1 MENISFVMAFA
12 AGFIAFLS
20 PCVLPLVP
28 AYISYLS
35 GISFREMSEKL
46 TKEQKRKIRFLTVLH
61 SLSFVTGFSVVFVL
75 LGLSI
80 TYLGQFLLEY
90 QPVIR
95 RLSGVLIIFFALV
108 ITDII
113 KIPFLQK
120 EKKFSYKKHGI
131 SIFGSLLVGA
141 TFAMAWTPC
150 VGPILSSILVYASS
164 TASIK
169 KGAMLLTSFS
179 IGLGLPF
186 LLSALVISSFL
197 VYLKKMEKYIRFVR
211 ILFAIVLLVFGIMLI
226 KGG

>member
-1 MENISFVMAFA
+1 MENISFLMAFA
-12 AGFIAFLS
+12 AGFVAFLS

-28 AYISYLS
+28 VYISYLS
-35 GISFREMSEKL
+35 GISFREMSKEL
-46 TKEQKRKIRFLTVLH
+46 TKEQKRKIRLLTALH
-61 SLSFVTGFSVVFVL
+61 SLSFITGFSFVFVL

-80 TYLGQFLLEY
+80 TFLGQFLLEY

-95 RLSGVLIIFFALV
+95 RVSGVLIIFFALV

-120 EKKFSYKKHGI
+120 EKKFSYKKHSI

-169 KGAMLLTSFS
+169 KGAILLTSFS

-186 LLSALVISSFL
+186 FLSALVINSFL
-197 VYLKKMEKYIRFVR
+197 AYLKKLEKYIQVIRV
-211 ILFAIVLLVFGIMLI
+211 LFAIVLAVFGIILI
-226 KGG
+226 TGR